1 MTLTVQDFAHLGSEV
16 DKIPVEINY
25 DIIRLF
31 SEGLYRSPH
40 KAIEELA
47 TNSYDAGAK
56 HVHVLLPDERD
67 NGTVES
73 PLWVIDDGSG
83 MDKQGF
89 HALWRIADSNK
100 PSTPLLYDRAPIG
113 QFGIGKL
120 AAYVLA
126 WKLTHVS
133 YYDDK
138 ILLTTMDFRQV
149 TGRQT
154 AATPVPISLR
164 HIDEQTA
171 KQHLAS
177 IKHTSPS
184 AWRLMFG
191 GPDERA
197 ESWTAAG
204 LFDFKDLYDKLQTGT
219 LRWVL
224 STGLPLQ
231 ADFEIWLNSDKI
243 ESSKKNLPEIHST
256 DDLDRNIPGIG
267 HVQGKA
273 RIFEPELT
281 SGKSQQVGRS
291 NGFFVRVRGRVIN
304 LDDPLFGISQPNHA
318 AWTRF
323 AMEVHADGLQD
334 HLLSSREGVR
344 DSQTVRQFRQLLLDH
359 FKECRNAFDEW
370 TRKQNADID
379 IGARLS
385 GPSRHVTEPLL
396 RSVRNTVH
404 AGQESFYVNTVR
416 GLDPASR
423 SKWLAEYEDAVSSE
437 PIDKTSF
444 KKAGPNAPAIGYD
457 PGDRSLSVNLEHPF
471 VDKLSTGGKKPIP
484 AKLFASSEL
493 LLEGQLQ
500 EHGLDSPSVAEF
512 LRNRDHVLRLVA
524 GEAPLTASEVLRRL
538 EVANQ
543 DKTALEEATGVAFR
557 VLGFEYEK
565 RGGPRSGP
573 DGILCARLGKHD
585 IPRDYKLV
593 YDTKQT
599 ASPSVKADK
608 INIDALDLFRK
619 KAGAAYGFFVAER
632 YMAEDKDDGSINR
645 RMRHGP
651 YNKISLLK
659 ISHLK
664 TLVRMHYQYGLTLTE
679 IRDLFE
685 TARLSSEV
693 DSWLVELRKRM
704 EATTAVP
711 VETLLRGLEELK
723 SDYGAVPS
731 VSVVRSKNSQ
741 LIKFDED
748 RLVARIAAIET
759 IIGKRWMEVDRG
771 SGKVKLHSTAR
782 EILAELNRNMG
793 PIDLDTEKEGD

>member
-1 MTLTVQDFAHLGSEV
+1 MTPTVQDFAHLGSEV
-16 DKIPVEINY
+16 DTIPVHINY

-56 HVHVLLPDERD
+56 NVHVLLPGDHD

-89 HALWRIADSNK
+89 HALWHIADSNK
-100 PSTPLLYDRAPIG
+100 PSTPLLNNRAPIG

-133 YYDDK
+133 YCNDQ
-138 ILLTTMDFRQV
+138 ILLTTMDFKQV

-164 HIDEQTA
+164 RINEQIA

-177 IKHTSPS
+177 IKHTSPP

-191 GPDERA
+191 GPDDRA
-197 ESWTAAG
+197 ESWTAAR
-204 LFDFKDLYDKLQTGT
+204 LFDFRDLYDKLQRGT

-231 ADFEIWLNSDKI
+231 ANFRIWLNSDKI
-243 ESSKKNLPEIHST
+243 ESSKEKLREIHST
-256 DDLDRNIPGIG
+256 LLNCDIPDIG
-267 HVQGKA
+267 SVRGKA
-273 RIFEPELT
+273 RIFERTLAI
-281 SGKSQQVGRS
+281 GKSQHVHRS

-304 LDDPLFGISQPNHA
+304 LDDPLFGVSQPNHA

-323 AMEVHADGLQD
+323 SMEVQADGLHD

-344 DSQTVRQFRQLLLDH
+344 DSRAVQQLRELLLDK
-359 FKECRNAFDEW
+359 FNECRSEFDEW
-370 TRKQNADID
+370 TRKQNTDID

-385 GPSRHVTEPLL
+385 SPSRHVTEPLL

-404 AGQESFYVNTVR
+404 TGQESFYVNTVR

-423 SKWLAEYEDAVSSE
+423 STWLAKYEVAVSSK
-437 PIDKTSF
+437 PIDKTDF
-444 KKAGPNAPAIGYD
+444 RKAGPYAPAISYD
-457 PGDRSLSVNLEHPF
+457 PEYRGLSVNSEHPF

-484 AKLFASSEL
+484 AKLFAFSEL
-493 LLEGQLQ
+493 FLEGQLQ

-524 GEAPLTASEVLRRL
+524 GQAPLTASEILRRL
-538 EVANQ
+538 EIANQ
-543 DKTALEEATGVAFR
+543 DQMALEEATGMAFR

-565 RGGPRSGP
+565 RGGYRPGP
-573 DGILCARLGKHD
+573 DGILYARLGRHD
-585 IPRDYKLV
+585 RPKDYKLV

-599 ASPSVKADK
+599 ASRAVSADK
-608 INIDALDLFRK
+608 INIVALDRFRK
-619 KAGAAYGFFVAER
+619 DEDAAYGFFVAER
-632 YMAEDKDDGSINR
+632 YEAEATDNGSLNR
-645 RMRHGP
+645 RAQP
-651 YNKISLLK
+651 FKKISFLK

-664 TLVRMHYQYGLTLTE
+664 TLVWMHYQYGLTLTE
-679 IRDLFE
+679 VGDLFA
-685 TARLSSEV
+685 TARLTSDV
-693 DSWLVELRKRM
+693 DCWLEKLKTRM
-704 EATTAVP
+704 EEAPAVP
-711 VETLLRGLEELK
+711 VETILRALEEQK
-723 SDYGAVPS
+723 SDLRAVPNIL
-731 VSVVRSKNSQ
+731 VVRAKNSE
-741 LIKFDED
+741 LKKFDEE
-748 RLVARIAAIET
+748 RVIARMAAIEA
-759 IIGKRWMEVDRG
+759 IIGKRWMEVDRE
-771 SGKVKLHSTAR
+771 SGRVKLHSTAKQ
-782 EILAELNRNMG
+782 ILEALDRNME
-793 PIDLDTEKEGD
+793 PIDLDTEKEGG